1 MLKEK
6 SEHND
11 SVFLVVK
18 HHTICQESKEPRE
31 GWRPVPVTNPRT
43 GENITKYIRAY
54 DGVTGYINKLE
65 WYDRTDEQSGA
76 RFIGYKIHM
85 SDGDQS
91 VVLDL
96 PFRSMGYRVF
106 MKIAENL
113 DYGKQVEFAAWHD
126 RKEDRTAFLARQD
139 GASIKHRYTVSNPG
153 ECPPP
158 VKNDLTGKWDF
169 SAQEVWL
176 KQQID
181 AEVVPV
187 VEQWA
192 AYRAANAPKV
202 EAAPAPAPAPTPA
215 DDRRAAFE
223 TQAPRPQTASSAP
236 KPQGPPRAQSAP
248 RPVAPPPMSD
258 PYEGGQFGDESVP
271 F

>member
-43 GENITKYIRAY
+43 GENITKYIRPY
-54 DGVTGYINKLE
+54 DSVTGYIDKLE
-65 WYDRTDEQSGA
+65 WYDRKDEQSGA

-91 VVLDL
+91 AVLDL

-113 DYGKQVEFAAWHD
+113 DYSKPVEFSAWHD
-126 RKEDRTAFLARQD
+126 RKDDRTAFLARQ
-139 GASIKHRYTVSNPG
+139 GGVSIKHRYTVSSPG

-158 VKNDLTGKWDF
+158 VLNDLTRKWDF
-169 SAQEVWL
+169 STQEVWL
-176 KQQID
+176 KNRID
-181 AEVVPV
+181 SAVVPE
-187 VEQWA
+187 VEHRA
-192 AYRAANAPKV
+192 AHRAANAPKA
-202 EAAPAPAPAPTPA
+202 EAPPAPAPV

-223 TQAPRPQTASSAP
+223 AQAPRAQAAP
-236 KPQGPPRAQSAP
+236 S
-248 RPVAPPPMSD
+248 RPAPPPPPSD
-258 PYEGGQFGDESVP
+258 PYEGGQFDDSVP

>member
-6 SEHND
+6 SEHNG

-31 GWRPVPVTNPRT
+31 GWREISVYNPST
-43 GENITKYIRAY
+43 GQNQPKWIYPY
-54 DGVTGYINKLE
+54 DGVSGHIDKLE
-65 WYDRTDEQSGA
+65 WYDRTDEQSGQ
-76 RFIGYKIHM
+76 RFLGYKLHM
-85 SDGDQS
+85 SDNGES

-106 MKIAENL
+106 MKIAENI
-113 DYGKQVEFAAWHD
+113 DYGKPVEFAAWHD
-126 RKEDRTAFLARQD
+126 RKDDRTAFLARQD
-139 GASIKHRYTVSNPG
+139 GVSIKHRYTVANPG
-153 ECPPP
+153 DCPPP

-192 AYRAANAPKV
+192 AYRAANPPKA
-202 EAAPAPAPAPTPA
+202 EAAAPALPV
-215 DDRRAAFE
+215 DERKAAVAA
-223 TQAPRPQTASSAP
+223 QAPPTSPKAAP
-236 KPQGPPRAQSAP
+236 KPQGPPQSRGAS
-248 RPVAPPPMSD
+248 RPVPPPVSD
-258 PYEGGQFGDESVP
+258 PYEGGQFNDESVP